1 MIYQKYKAE
10 NKMEVVKGFHLIA
23 HPSHI
28 LCPVCLP
35 SHSYAVS
42 VTFLIIQ
49 EYITYSFLLSL
60 SCCISLS
67 RCGITSSN
75 FGWYC
80 LALEPLSVLL
90 WLCDFYPHFLLQ
102 IQKDQPIP
110 GQRVIEDIC
119 SKHAGVWNKNELLTS
134 SIQVHQASTSHHNF
148 PM

>member
-1 MIYQKYKAE
+1 LLWFIHQKYVGRVWCLDKVLLE
-10 NKMEVVKGFHLIA
+10 FPTESTRQRRQFS
-23 HPSHI
+23 P
-28 LCPVCLP
+28 PVN
-35 SHSYAVS
+35 
-42 VTFLIIQ
+42 
-49 EYITYSFLLSL
+49 SFLLSL